1 MTIDSVATLRER
13 DWATEDPADV
23 EPLRY
28 AVVGLGGYARNVSL
42 PAIERGS
49 YAAVGAVVSG
59 DPTKAD
65 RVAAEYDA
73 VPLSYESYAA
83 GEATGAYD
91 AVYVATPNREH
102 RPHVETAAEHGRHV
116 LCEKP
121 LDATVDR
128 AAASVE
134 ACAAADVRLMTAYRM
149 QTDPVVR
156 GLRRLIA
163 EGVVGDPVKLFG
175 DFTFPV
181 LAGDRGVDQWRLDA
195 ALAGG
200 GALYDVGVYPLNTA
214 RFLLDADPVAVTA
227 TAVGGDG
234 EERSSA
240 TPFAEVDAHTHFHV
254 EFPDGVVG
262 NFSASF
268 RGAGNATLTL
278 VGTDGR
284 VRVED
289 AFQPSHDRRVV
300 VETGDERVEI
310 EGVGGD
316 ETVAAFDYFAHAVR
330 TDGAIDPDADD
341 GLTDQRVLAAIRR
354 AATDGERVAL

>member
-1 MTIDSVATLRER
+1 MTIDSVAALRER
-13 DWATEDPADV
+13 DWATEEPADL

-28 AVVGLGGYARNVSL
+28 AVVGLGGYARHVSL
-42 PAIERGS
+42 PAIQRGS

-59 DPTKAD
+59 DPEKAD

-73 VPLSYESYAA
+73 VPLSYEAYAA

-102 RPHVETAAEHGRHV
+102 RPHVETAAAHDKHV

-128 AAASVE
+128 AAASVA
-134 ACAAADVRLMTAYRM
+134 ACETAGVRLMTAYRM

-156 GLRRLIA
+156 GLRRAVADGL
-163 EGVVGDPVKLFG
+163 VGDPVKLFG

-181 LAGDRGVDQWRLDA
+181 LAGDGDTDQWRLDGG
-195 ALAGG
+195 LAGG

-227 TAVGGDG
+227 TATGGDG
-234 EERSSA
+234 DERSA
-240 TPFAEVDAHTHFHV
+240 ADPFAEVDGHTHFHV
-254 EFPDGVVG
+254 EFPGDVVG
-262 NFSASF
+262 SFSASF
-268 RGAGNATLTL
+268 RGTGNASLTL

-284 VRVED
+284 VRVDD
-289 AFQPSHDRRVV
+289 AFQPARDRRVV
-300 VETGDERVEI
+300 VKAGDERVEI
-310 EGVGGD
+310 EGVGDD

-330 TDGAIDPDADD
+330 TGVEIDPDGQD
-341 GLTDQRVLAAIRR
+341 GLTDQRVLAAIQR
-354 AATDGERVAL
+354 AATNGERVEL